1 MPYVSPYKLLGSYKH
16 GDEINLGSSFK
27 GTVGYKIRSTSGST
41 LKSGTVEITCPAGGE
56 ETMGW
61 IKWHT
66 PNREQSVVITLESR
80 RDTLLL
86 LDEDGNQCDNCI
98 FPSISDIFSCGPVNA
113 SIFVT
118 WFGIVF
124 PFYGFVGAMCQS
136 S

>member
-61 IKWHT
+61 IKLHT
-66 PNREQSVVITLESR
+66 PSRE
-80 RDTLLL
+80 
-86 LDEDGNQCDNCI
+86 
-98 FPSISDIFSCGPVNA
+98 
-113 SIFVT
+113 
-118 WFGIVF
+118 
-124 PFYGFVGAMCQS
+124 
-136 S
+136 